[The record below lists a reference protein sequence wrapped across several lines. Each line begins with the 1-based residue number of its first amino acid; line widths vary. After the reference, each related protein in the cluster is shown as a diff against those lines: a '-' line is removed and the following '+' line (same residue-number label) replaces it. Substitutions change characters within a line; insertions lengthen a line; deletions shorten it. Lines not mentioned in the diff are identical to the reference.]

1 MKKSLARW
9 IALGV
14 VLAVPAGVFAQSA
27 QTKTE
32 SKSSTNPVT
41 GTQTQSTEAK
51 TTTNVAG
58 KKTTTHRKHVKK
70 HGKKKSSD
78 KMETKTE
85 TKPSSK

>member
-1 MKKSLARW
+1 MKKSLARL

-27 QTKTE
+27 QTTTE

-41 GTQTQSTEAK
+41 GTRTQSTESK
-51 TTTNVAG
+51 TSTNVGG
-58 KKTTTHRKHVKK
+58 KKTTTHRKHTKK
-70 HGKKKSSD
+70 HSKKKSTD